1 MRTFWLVFAM
11 CISGLAGAQSLVDVQ
26 AKLDKLRQERANLAV
41 VRDYYSQLGGLLAK
55 GYMIVPI
62 GNSMAVLSREQFAA
76 ALAAKVLTG
85 EKTPAKAQELAILA
99 GKLTKGMQKDLQD
112 EISSTDKGLAAMDR
126 EIAKL
131 VAERDKLLDKTGQGG
146 GFKLQGH
153 TMDKTGALFV
163 DKWSDY
169 DGTNVV
175 FDSPWGKATYTI
187 KMPATIDDDGETLT
201 LEIDARAAARERFVP
216 YMRAQTDLNV
226 SATPEVAVDV
236 SNGEQKKVTVPVTIS
251 LRKGSEAKEIIITV
265 GIQSGPQLRFR
276 YTKG

>member
-1 MRTFWLVFAM
+1 
-11 CISGLAGAQSLVDVQ
+11 
-26 AKLDKLRQERANLAV
+26 
-41 VRDYYSQLGGLLAK
+41 
-55 GYMIVPI
+55 
-62 GNSMAVLSREQFAA
+62 
-76 ALAAKVLTG
+76 
-85 EKTPAKAQELAILA
+85 
-99 GKLTKGMQKDLQD
+99 
-112 EISSTDKGLAAMDR
+112 MDR